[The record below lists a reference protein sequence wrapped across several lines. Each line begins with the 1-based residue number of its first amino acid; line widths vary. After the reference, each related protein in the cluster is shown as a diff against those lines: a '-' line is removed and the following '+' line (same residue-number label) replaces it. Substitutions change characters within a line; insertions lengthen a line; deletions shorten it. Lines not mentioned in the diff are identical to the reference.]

1 MKKGIAFLLATLM
14 LLAMVPAVAEEQVTI
29 RINTCI
35 VFSDLRD
42 RPMIEEQL
50 NRQLAEKGYD
60 FKVEIVPFDYGN
72 YAQLV
77 KLAVSDGSVDIFNMF
92 GAIPLSVAADEESI
106 APLDDLLNEYGQETL
121 ALIEPMIDTVKVNGT
136 IYACPAIGKISK
148 RNNFLYNN
156 EMAKEAGFIAE
167 NVVDYDTL
175 TTELLKVKAKYP
187 EMAMISTGFG
197 GMWFWPNMDTLGND
211 NFYACLM
218 LEENAE
224 AKVVNYYE
232 TEMYK
237 ADIARAKV
245 WGDNGFFVKDAINGQ
260 NAPMALLGQNLS
272 FGCFTDNV
280 GPADVLETSASSYN
294 FEIGCVTA
302 EDAAWA
308 TTVTAGGY
316 AWCITEMSEHKEEA
330 MQFLNL
336 LFTDADISNTMING
350 IEGVHYNL
358 LENGSWEYASPDITS
373 SNVGWASPGGFMPNS
388 WIAAPKA
395 PLTIESYERYAE
407 GNAAAL
413 KSPGFGFLFNA
424 VEVNDQIAACNNV
437 CSKYLAPLMLGMG
450 DEAMYEE
457 FISELKR
464 NGVDDIIAEKQ
475 AQLDAWLANQ

>member
-1 MKKGIAFLLATLM
+1 MKKGIALLLAALM
-14 LLAMVPAVAEEQVTI
+14 LLALLPAMADEQVTI

-50 NRQLAEKGYD
+50 NRQLADKGYD
-60 FKVEIVPFDYGN
+60 FKVEIVPFDYGS

-106 APLDDLLNEYGQETL
+106 ACLDDLLNEYGKETL
-121 ALIEPMIDTVKVNGT
+121 ELIEPMIDTVKVDGH

-148 RNNFLYNN
+148 RNCFLYNN
-156 EMAKEAGFIAE
+156 EMAKEAGFVAE

-175 TTELLKVKAKYP
+175 TTELLKVKAKFP
-187 EMAMISTGFG
+187 EVAMVSTGFG

-211 NFYACLM
+211 NFYACLI
-218 LEENAE
+218 LDDKAE

-232 TEMYK
+232 TDTYK

-260 NAPMALLGQNLS
+260 NAPMALCGQKLS

-280 GPADVLETSASSYN
+280 SPADVIESSASGYD

-302 EDAAWA
+302 EDAPWA

-316 AWCITEMSEHKEEA
+316 AWCITEKSEHKAEA

-336 LFTDADISNTMING
+336 LFSDADISRTMING
-350 IEGVHYNL
+350 IEGVHYKV
-358 LENGSWEYASPDITS
+358 LEDGSCDYPSPDINS
-373 SNVGWASPGGFMPNS
+373 RNIGWASPGGFMPNS
-388 WIAAPKA
+388 WIAYPRT
-395 PLTIESYERYAE
+395 PLTPATYERYAE
-407 GNAAAL
+407 GNAECL

-450 DEAMYEE
+450 GDEMYNE
-457 FISELKR
+457 FINELKR

-475 AQLDAWLANQ
+475 KQLDEWLKNQ